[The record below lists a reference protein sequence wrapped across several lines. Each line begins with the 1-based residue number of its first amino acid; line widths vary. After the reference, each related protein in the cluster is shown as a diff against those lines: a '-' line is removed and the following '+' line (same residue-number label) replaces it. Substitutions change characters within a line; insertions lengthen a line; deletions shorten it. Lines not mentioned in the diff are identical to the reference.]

1 MQYAIQRNYLHKNI
15 NSDFSCYYDSEFEV
29 VNMYSMILN
38 KTFKESLEDMTKK
51 KLINEED
58 VHVLKQIKNLVSQN

>member
-1 MQYAIQRNYLHKNI
+1 MQYAIQRNYLHKNV
-15 NSDFSCYYDSEFEV
+15 NADFSCYYDSEFEV
-29 VNMYSMILN
+29 INIYSMILN
-38 KTFKESLEDMTKK
+38 KTFEESLSEMTIK